1 MIYAVHVPIGGD
13 TRVAKSYLQILQ
25 NIETLKK
32 QAEQARRHE
41 VAGVVARIRE
51 AIDFYGLTA
60 ADLGL
65 APRRGK
71 AAAAGAR
78 AGAATARFRD
88 ADGNSWSGRGPR
100 PRWLREALAAG
111 HSLDEFRRAAG
122 DAAPRAARKPRKAA
136 RKVKYR
142 DEAGNT
148 WGGMGKRPQWL
159 RDALDAG
166 KQLDDFLVARTGEST
181 AATH

>member
-1 MIYAVHVPIGGD
+1 MLFASIGGD
-13 TRVAKSYLQILQ
+13 IRVAKSYLQILQ

-32 QAEQARRHE
+32 QAEEARRQE

-51 AIDFYGLTA
+51 AIEFYGLTA

-65 APRRGK
+65 APRGGK
-71 AAAAGAR
+71 GAPPRAR
-78 AGAATARFRD
+78 AGAAAPRFRD

-111 HSLDEFRRAAG
+111 HNLEEFRRG
-122 DAAPRAARKPRKAA
+122 DEAAPRPARKSRKAA

-159 RDALDAG
+159 RDALAG
-166 KQLDDFLVARTGEST
+166 GRQLDDFLVARAGE
-181 AATH
+181 AAAAH